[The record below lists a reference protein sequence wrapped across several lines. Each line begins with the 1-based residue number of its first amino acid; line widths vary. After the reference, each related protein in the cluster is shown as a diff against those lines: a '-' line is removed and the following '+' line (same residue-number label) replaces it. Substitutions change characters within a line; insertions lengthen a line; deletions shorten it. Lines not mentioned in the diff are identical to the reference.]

1 MRLVQ
6 ADEAAGRIFERAFG
20 FPAVPPYAG
29 LLVIDD
35 AGVPHGAVLLNG
47 YNRGMNI
54 DASAIGQGCWTMGV
68 MRDLARYCYIN
79 LGVRRVT
86 AKTRKDNWKAR
97 RALKAIGFR
106 EEGKLRDYW
115 PDGHPAIVYGMT
127 AREQKLLR
135 I

>member
-1 MRLVQ
+1 MRIIQ
-6 ADEAAGRIFERAFG
+6 ADAAAARIFEGAFG
-20 FPAVPPYAG
+20 FPAVPPFAG
-29 LLVIDD
+29 LLVVD
-35 AGVPHGAVLLNG
+35 AEDVPHGAVLLNG
-47 YNRGMNI
+47 YHPGMNI
-54 DASAIGQGCWTMGV
+54 DASAIGEGCWTMRV
-68 MRDLARYCYIN
+68 MRELARYCYVT

-127 AREQKLLR
+127 AREQKLVKV
-135 I
+135 